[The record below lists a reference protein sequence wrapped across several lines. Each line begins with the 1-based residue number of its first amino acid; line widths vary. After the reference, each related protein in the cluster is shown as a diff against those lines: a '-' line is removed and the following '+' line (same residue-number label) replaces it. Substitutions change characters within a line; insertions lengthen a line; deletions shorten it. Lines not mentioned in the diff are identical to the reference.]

1 MMDVMMY
8 ENSCYGGGSSYN
20 GFSIVPIYTFAL
32 LSTLLLTVTFS
43 QTLGTLTPCT
53 VPWRGVWDSAVGESG
68 TVGLSGRP

>member
-1 MMDVMMY
+1 MY
-8 ENSCYGGGSSYN
+8 VWRENSCYGGGSSYN

-53 VPWRGVWDSAVGESG
+53 VPWRGVACG
-68 TVGLSGRP
+68 TVQWERVEQWD